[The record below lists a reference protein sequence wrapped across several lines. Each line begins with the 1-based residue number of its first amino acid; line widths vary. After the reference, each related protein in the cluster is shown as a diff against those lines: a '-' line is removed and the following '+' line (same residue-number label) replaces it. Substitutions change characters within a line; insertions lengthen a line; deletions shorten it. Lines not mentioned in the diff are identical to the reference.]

1 MALFGFVPDSIKPT
15 ALVLN
20 VLASAVVSL
29 RFYRAG
35 HFSWRLLFPF
45 AIASIPT
52 ALLGGY
58 ITLPPVVFSRLLGAL
73 LLFAGVALI
82 LRRDIATQ
90 AVSPPGL
97 MMALLAGA
105 SIGLLSGLTGVGG
118 GILIMPLLLHNR
130 WATPKAAAA
139 LTGVFILI
147 TSLAALVGH
156 LGASRDLP
164 PGLPLFG
171 VAAVL
176 GGIVGAQ
183 LGSVHL
189 SASAINRVLGAVLLI
204 SSVKLLYA

>member
-1 MALFGFVPDSIKPT
+1 MFGFAPDSIKST

-58 ITLPPVVFSRLLGAL
+58 ITLPPIVFSRLLGAL
-73 LLFAGVALI
+73 LLVAGVTLI
-82 LRRDIATQ
+82 FRRDFSSQ
-90 AVSPPGL
+90 VVSPPGL
-97 MMALLAGA
+97 ITALLAGA

-130 WATPKAAAA
+130 WASPKAAAA

-147 TSLAALVGH
+147 TSLAALSGH
-156 LGASRDLP
+156 LGANHSLP

-171 VAAVL
+171 AAAVL

-189 SASAINRVLGAVLLI
+189 SPAAINRVLGAILLI
-204 SSVKLLYA
+204 SSVKLLVA